1 MEKRIGREIKFIHIL
16 TSRYVTKH
24 IKCKEKK
31 HYSLIQIDIMEYLAE
46 AKNNNIYQKD
56 IEKEFELRKSTVS
69 GVLDTMQ
76 RNGIIG
82 RFEDEEDF
90 RSKQIK
96 LTEKGKRIYQG
107 LIKEILK
114 MERLIAKDISKQDIE
129 IFFKV
134 ANQIK
139 ENLKNV

>member
-46 AKNNNIYQKD
+46 TEKKVYQKD
-56 IEKEFELRKSTVS
+56 IEKEIGLRKSTVS

-82 RFEDEEDF
+82 RFEDEKDF

-96 LTEKGKRIYQG
+96 LTEKGRKIYQG

>member
-46 AKNNNIYQKD
+46 TKKKVYQKD
-56 IEKEFELRKSTVS
+56 IEKEFGLRKSTIS

-82 RFEDEEDF
+82 RFGNGE
-90 RSKQIK
+90 
-96 LTEKGKRIYQG
+96 TYC
-107 LIKEILK
+107 
-114 MERLIAKDISKQDIE
+114 
-129 IFFKV
+129 
-134 ANQIK
+134 
-139 ENLKNV
+139 

>member
-46 AKNNNIYQKD
+46 TKKKVYQKD
-56 IEKEFELRKSTVS
+56 IEKEFGLRKSTIS

-82 RFEDEEDF
+82 RFEDKEDF

-96 LTEKGKRIYQG
+96 LTEKGEKTYQV
-107 LIKEILK
+107 LIKELLE
-114 MERLIAKDISKQDIE
+114 MEKLIAKDISKQDVE
-129 IFFKV
+129 TFFKV
-134 ANQIK
+134 ADQIK